1 MSRPTPL
8 LDFFRR
14 GEVARDIRMQ
24 AAEGALAPAAHE
36 QLSLLI
42 LLLQDGDSE
51 IRATADATIKR
62 IPLPALTAYLARA
75 DVPVATREFF
85 AATGITPAAVAS
97 GDVDDPLIDTVAE
110 ALEDEE
116 EIPEG
121 QAGDAARVSISQ
133 QIARMNF
140 SDRLKA
146 AVKGSREMRAM
157 LIRDPNKMIAA
168 SVLSSPK
175 LTENEIEAFSRMA
188 NVSEDV
194 LRMIGANRAWMKN
207 YGVVVGLCKNP
218 KTPLAMSLNNMNRL
232 NDRDLQMLSID
243 RNVPEPLRIA
253 ARRKIVAA
261 TSKK

>member
-1 MSRPTPL
+1 
-8 LDFFRR
+8 
-14 GEVARDIRMQ
+14 MQ

-42 LLLQDGDSE
+42 LLLQDGDAE
-51 IRATADATIKR
+51 ISTTADATIQR
-62 IPLPALTAYLARA
+62 IPLEALTSYLARS
-75 DVPVATREFF
+75 DVPAATREFF
-85 AATGITPAAVAS
+85 AGRGIAAAAAAAVNDA
-97 GDVDDPLIDTVAE
+97 DEPLIDTAPEVI
-110 ALEDEE
+110 EDEA

-121 QAGDAARVSISQ
+121 PAGDAARVSISQ
-133 QIARMNF
+133 QIAHMNF
-140 SDRLKA
+140 SQRLKA
-146 AVKGSREMRAM
+146 AVKGSREMRAL

-175 LTENEIEAFSRMA
+175 VTENEVAAFARMA

-194 LRMIGANRAWMKN
+194 LRTIGANRAWMKN
-207 YGVVVGLCKNP
+207 YGVVLGLCKNP

-253 ARRKIVAA
+253 ARKKVVAA